1 MKRPVYW
8 DMFAKQNEVL
18 CHKGYDFDTFLIK
31 EVQEREDILYNLQEE
46 YGGTDKPVNHIKP
59 IVSVCIPTYQHV
71 QYIGKCLDGALMQET
86 TFPIEIIIGD
96 DGSVDGTVDV
106 CKDYAERF
114 PDKIRFFNRERVLTR
129 VFDSEAHIERFCNWW
144 WTLRDA
150 RGKYVAICEGD
161 DYWIDP
167 LKLQK
172 QVDFLEN
179 HPDYVMSHTSIQY
192 YFQNQKLFVQSRDAE
207 INAHLND
214 DIHAEDILFSD
225 RYRIQTVTVVYR
237 KDIAELVLSCD
248 SSLYRSGRFLQGDTP
263 LWYGLLQHGKIH
275 FLPEVTAIYRRN
287 DGSVTATKDIKKYMR
302 FMLSYAELRMYLVH
316 RDNLSSIE
324 ERVNRIY
331 AQILLCYKAF
341 NSNYIPDY
349 QIDVRKYAKTYYYLY
364 RIGMLSFFLLAKN
377 FVKTCL
383 RPWKNR
389 MANSI

>member
-1 MKRPVYW
+1 M
-8 DMFAKQNEVL
+8 E
-18 CHKGYDFDTFLIK
+18 
-31 EVQEREDILYNLQEE
+31 EDILVSIHCLAYNHEPYIRQCLDGFVMQQTKFKFEVLVHDDASTDHTADIIRE
-46 YGGTDKPVNHIKP
+46 YEKKYPALIKP
-59 IVSVCIPTYQHV
+59 IYQVLNQYSRHV
-71 QYIGKCLDGALMQET
+71 NVGALNL
-86 TFPIEIIIGD
+86 
-96 DGSVDGTVDV
+96 S
-106 CKDYAERF
+106 R
-114 PDKIRFFNRERVLTR
+114 
-129 VFDSEAHIERFCNWW
+129 
-144 WTLRDA
+144 A
-150 RGKYVAICEGD
+150 RGKYIAWCEGD

-172 QVDFLEN
+172 QVDFLEK
-179 HPDYVMSHTSIQY
+179 HPEYVMSHTSIQY
-192 YFQNQKLFVQSRDAE
+192 YFQNQKLFVKSKDAE

-214 DIHAEDILFSD
+214 DVHAEDILFSD

-237 KDIAELVLSCD
+237 KDIAELVLSSD

-287 DGSVTATKDIKKYMR
+287 DESVTATKDIKKYMR
-302 FMLSYAELRMYLVH
+302 FMLSYAEFRMYLVH

-324 ERVNRIY
+324 ERVDRIY

-341 NSNYIPDY
+341 NPNYIPNY
-349 QIDVRKYAKTYYYLY
+349 QIDVKKYAKSYYYLY
-364 RIGMLSFFLLAKN
+364 RIGILSFFLFAKN

>member
-1 MKRPVYW
+1 MDDNSLTKKIADSYELANNVLEHIPNPLVSIRTSAYNHGPYI
-8 DMFAKQNEVL
+8 KQ
-18 CHKGYDFDTFLIK
+18 
-31 EVQEREDILYNLQEE
+31 
-46 YGGTDKPVNHIKP
+46 
-59 IVSVCIPTYQHV
+59 CIEGV
-71 QYIGKCLDGALMQET
+71 LMQRT
-86 TFPIEIIIGD
+86 NFPFEYIIGED
-96 DGSVDGTVDV
+96 FSNDETREIVFEYAKKYPNIIRVITADYNVGSRANGRR
-106 CKDYAERF
+106 CIQA
-114 PDKIRFFNRERVLTR
+114 
-129 VFDSEAHIERFCNWW
+129 C
-144 WTLRDA
+144 
-150 RGKYVAICEGD
+150 RGKYMAICEGD

-172 QVDFLEN
+172 QVDFLEK
-179 HPDYVMSHTSIQY
+179 HPEYVMSHTSIQY
-192 YFQNQKLFVQSRDAE
+192 YFQNQKLFVKSKDAE

-214 DIHAEDILFSD
+214 DVHAEDILFSD

-237 KDIAELVLSCD
+237 KDIAELVLSSD
-248 SSLYRSGRFLQGDTP
+248 SSLYRSGCFLQGDTP

-287 DGSVTATKDIKKYMR
+287 DESVTATKDIKKYMR

-324 ERVNRIY
+324 ERVDRIY

-341 NSNYIPDY
+341 NPNYIPNY
-349 QIDVRKYAKTYYYLY
+349 QIDVKKYAKSYYYLY
-364 RIGMLSFFLLAKN
+364 RIGILSFFLLAKN